1 MVTCLSPKSVLPS
14 VTTRLAPLTEDTHE
28 VGRSDDLEL
37 VGGGRRGSETARVT
51 ERLNKRLLNT
61 VYRLLIRGQWG
72 IDGHGLNKSLFNL
85 N

>member
-1 MVTCLSPKSVLPS
+1 MLVAQERVAVGDHEVGP
-14 VTTRLAPLTEDTHE
+14 AEDTHE

-51 ERLNKRLLNT
+51 ENGQTNVYVNT
-61 VYRLLIRGQWG
+61 VYRLLKRKQWG
-72 IDGHGLNKSLFNL
+72 ATAGLNKRVFNL